1 MDINTLTIVLS
12 VVFVVA
18 CYGFAH
24 VIFDVVTDFILL
36 AHGNK
41 RNVSFTRAMWLGP
54 VSFAYIMGYMF
65 IN

>member
-1 MDINTLTIVLS
+1 MDITTLTIVLS
-12 VVFVVA
+12 VFFVVA

-24 VIFDVVTDFILL
+24 AIFDVVTDFILL

-41 RNVSFTRAMWLGP
+41 RVASFTKVMKTGP
-54 VSFAYIMGYMF
+54 ISFAYIMGYIF

>member
-1 MDINTLTIVLS
+1 MNITTPTIVLS

-36 AHGNK
+36 AHVIFDVVTDFILLAHGN
-41 RNVSFTRAMWLGP
+41 
-54 VSFAYIMGYMF
+54 
-65 IN
+65 